1 MTTIVYSRKHKT
13 MAGDSQLTYGSTR
26 EMSMRK
32 VFRRPKDGA
41 LIGVAGIASLAT
53 KIVEWFMNDEEYG
66 ERPPFGIESK
76 EAQAILVRPD
86 GTVEFHDLYGYHHVD
101 GDFFVGG
108 TGADVA
114 LGALEMGA
122 TPQQAVRIA
131 AKYDTKTGGKVRYV
145 KLKK

>member
-1 MTTIVYSRKHKT
+1 
-13 MAGDSQLTYGSTR
+13 MAGDSQLTYGTTK

-32 VFRRPKDGA
+32 VFRRRNDGA
-41 LIGVAGIASLAT
+41 LLGVAGTASLAT
-53 KIVEWFMNDEEYG
+53 KIIEWFLNDEEYMV
-66 ERPPFGIESK
+66 RPGFGTEAH

-86 GTVEFHDLYGYHHVD
+86 GTVEFHDLFGYHIVE
-101 GDFFVGG
+101 GKFFVTG

-131 AKYDTKTGGKVRYV
+131 SKYDTKTGGKVCWV
-145 KLKK
+145 KQKKKK